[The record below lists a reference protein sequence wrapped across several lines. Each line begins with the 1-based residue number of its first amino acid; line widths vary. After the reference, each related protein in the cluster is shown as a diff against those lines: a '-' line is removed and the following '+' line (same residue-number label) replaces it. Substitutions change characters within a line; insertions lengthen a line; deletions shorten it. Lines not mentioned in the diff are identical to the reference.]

1 MQEKEGNR
9 VRPEELKKSLQR
21 VTGIKTG
28 QLRTVNETRKD
39 LRPKIADEHQGP
51 AVRKKVKG
59 TGVGLGP
66 MNCQTD
72 PPRIPSGTMAHTEE
86 KLLGVESK
94 CNRVGTIQRKERN
107 KATSLAEGKRT
118 RISQKASQTK

>member
-1 MQEKEGNR
+1 MKTFTTKFGDKGISTPKYKQVGTNHHKPPDPHRIRIRAGERRKQSKTR
-9 VRPEELKKSLQR
+9 RTQKSLQR

-39 LRPKIADEHQGP
+39 LRPKIADERQGP

-59 TGVGLGP
+59 TGAGPGP

-72 PPRIPSGTMAHTEE
+72 PPRLSSDTMPTLRRSCLE
-86 KLLGVESK
+86 
-94 CNRVGTIQRKERN
+94 
-107 KATSLAEGKRT
+107 
-118 RISQKASQTK
+118 